1 MASGLQPTIDRAAP
15 RVPRRRF
22 LAPAPAAPI
31 ADEAYWIKLQ
41 RRAMA
46 CRFEITLDSRDA
58 AFVPVAQE
66 ALTLV
71 DDIEAQLTV
80 FRDTSELVH
89 LNRHAAIEPVPCDRT
104 LFGLLTRCASL
115 SAATDEAFD
124 ITTTPLSRC
133 WGFLRR
139 SGRLP
144 ADSEIAAARAC
155 VGMRHVTLDP
165 AAMTVRFAQP
175 GVELNL
181 GAVGKGYA
189 LDRIAVTLRRAGV
202 GRALLSA
209 GQSSLLAIG
218 GPDRGWPIDIVSPRR
233 DAPIARVWLRDAALG
248 TSGAGEQFVVVDGR
262 RYGHVLDPRTGWPA
276 EGMLSATVACASA
289 ADADALSTACLVA
302 GPALAEGY
310 CRAHPGVL
318 ALVTPDV
325 EPSTTFVFG
334 SHSGAEVHEV

>member
-1 MASGLQPTIDRAAP
+1 
-15 RVPRRRF
+15 VF
-22 LAPAPAAPI
+22 APAAPPPI
-31 ADEAYWIKLQ
+31 PDEAYWIKVQ

-46 CRFEITLDSRDA
+46 CRFEITLDGRDA

-66 ALTLV
+66 ALNLV

-89 LNRHAAIEPVPCDRT
+89 LNRHAAAGPVPCDRT
-104 LFGLLTRCASL
+104 LFALLTRCASL
-115 SAATDEAFD
+115 SAATDGAFD
-124 ITTTPLSRC
+124 VTTTPLSRC
-133 WGFLRR
+133 WGFLCR

-144 ADSEIAAARAC
+144 ADREIAAARDR
-155 VGMRHVTLDP
+155 VGMRQVRLDA

-202 GRALLSA
+202 RRALLSA
-209 GQSSLLAIG
+209 GQSSLVAIG

-248 TSGAGEQFVVVDGR
+248 TSGAGEQFMIVDGR

-289 ADADALSTACLVA
+289 ADADALSTAFLVA
-302 GPALAEGY
+302 GPALAERY
-310 CRAHPGVL
+310 CRAHPEVL
-318 ALVTPDV
+318 ALVTPDE
-325 EPSTTFVFG
+325 EPSTTFVIG
-334 SHSGAEVHEV
+334 SHAGGEVHDV

>member
-15 RVPRRRF
+15 LVPRRRF
-22 LAPAPAAPI
+22 LAPAPPPAI
-31 ADEAYWIKLQ
+31 ADEAYWIKVQ

-58 AFVPVAQE
+58 RFVPAAHA
-66 ALTLV
+66 ALDRV
-71 DDIEAQLTV
+71 DAIEAQLTV
-80 FRDTSELVH
+80 FRETSELVR
-89 LNRHAAIEPVPCDRT
+89 LNRFAATESVPCDRR
-104 LFGLLTRCASL
+104 LFALLTRCASL
-115 SAATDEAFD
+115 SAATDGAFD

-144 ADSEIAAARAC
+144 AESEIAAARAC

-218 GPDRGWPIDIVSPRR
+218 GPDPGWPIDIVSPGR
-233 DAPIARVWLRDAALG
+233 DTPIARVWLRVAALG
-248 TSGAGEQFVVVDGR
+248 TSGAGEQFVIVDGR
-262 RYGHVLDPRTGWPA
+262 RYGHVLDPRSGWPA

-289 ADADALSTACLVA
+289 ADADALSTAFLVA
-302 GPALAEGY
+302 GPALAERY
-310 CRAHPGVL
+310 CRAHPDVL
-318 ALVTPDV
+318 VLVTPD
-325 EPSTTFVFG
+325 EASSTTFVMG
-334 SHSGAEVHEV
+334 SHSGAEVHDV